1 MGDKTLPKTDEDLL
15 DLPAQYQ
22 RLDNGEQFLVLC
34 KQLPGGVALIFM
46 SQFGRPILNQSEYWS
61 LDGTFTAKPEE
72 FSQLYAVFG
81 SGGPVS

>member
-22 RLDNGEQFLVLC
+22 RLDNGEQFLVLS

-46 SQFGRPILNQSEYWS
+46 SQFGRQILNQSDCWS
-61 LDGTFTAKPEE
+61 MDGT
-72 FSQLYAVFG
+72 
-81 SGGPVS
+81 